1 MANALASM
9 IQREQDTDREKRNAL
24 APDINWVTPN
34 VGQVVPKW
42 VSTSDAPLYQ
52 YGRRNR
58 SQGRSSTRK
67 HDYGRT
73 QGNPSIF
80 EREHPGQ

>member
-34 VGQVVPKW
+34 VGQVIPKW
-42 VSTSDAPLYQ
+42 VSTSEVPWLI
-52 YGRRNR
+52 N
-58 SQGRSSTRK
+58 
-67 HDYGRT
+67 
-73 QGNPSIF
+73 
-80 EREHPGQ
+80 E